1 MTRFLR
7 METNE
12 ILEELKIKYRTLTVE
27 DKARLLNYVFN
38 YSCILS
44 RSDCFLEN
52 KYNFDLDYEI
62 SEKKVTQGFEIKK
75 REGKDGYY
83 EVKGGTVLIDF
94 LTTDELITLLLL
106 AEEKEFSDINIDN
119 CRDLIK
125 SHSNLELEGYVS
137 VLPVKAL
144 EFYLDTKL
152 QHILNGTSCYGDPE
166 CKVESKVKQSMEQ
179 ALADGYYCLTRS
191 LTEEIKERQM
201 KFIKRINRNF
211 NFAKHAFVLVMSQI

>member
-1 MTRFLR
+1 M
-7 METNE
+7 
-12 ILEELKIKYRTLTVE
+12 
-27 DKARLLNYVFN
+27 
-38 YSCILS
+38 
-44 RSDCFLEN
+44 
-52 KYNFDLDYEI
+52 
-62 SEKKVTQGFEIKK
+62 
-75 REGKDGYY
+75 
-83 EVKGGTVLIDF
+83 IDF